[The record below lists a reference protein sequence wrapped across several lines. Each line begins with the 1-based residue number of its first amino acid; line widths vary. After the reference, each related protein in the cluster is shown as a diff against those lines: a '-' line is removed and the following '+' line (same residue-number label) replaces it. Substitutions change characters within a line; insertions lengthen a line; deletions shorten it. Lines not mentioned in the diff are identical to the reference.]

1 MNAPNCHPPLHL
13 WWNCIFLHS
22 LIALHPYIPI
32 VGFITGA
39 HLVGGFPSF
48 PLHLFPGWPFSFV
61 LRIRQLVFFPPKCY
75 DPTWRRDFKSKHLCY
90 RVGDGCVCVG
100 GCSSKRCNPST
111 EARRQVDSR
120 SLLVSVTTLA
130 NSRFSE
136 RLSQKNKVK
145 EESVELSPALSV
157 LWNSSQSI
165 QAFPY
170 GIAARRLKN
179 KVH

>member
-1 MNAPNCHPPLHL
+1 MPILLEVSPVFH
-13 WWNCIFLHS
+13 CI
-22 LIALHPYIPI
+22 
-32 VGFITGA
+32 
-39 HLVGGFPSF
+39 SF
-48 PLHLFPGWPFSFV
+48 QDWPFSFV
-61 LRIRQLVFFPPKCY
+61 LHIKQLVFFPPKCY
-75 DPTWRRDFKSKHLCY
+75 DPTWRRDFKSQHLCY
-90 RVGDGCVCVG
+90 RVGDGCVCGGG
-100 GCSSKRCNPST
+100 GCSSRHCNPST
-111 EARRQVDSR
+111 EAWRQVDSR